1 MTVSLKH
8 SSAGAPT
15 RAASGDGPEIS
26 NLARKAFEHYVPVM
40 NAIPVPMS
48 ADYSAMIREH
58 EVWVL
63 RDDDAI
69 VASLVLIWHPDH
81 LLLESVAVDPDCQ
94 GSGYGRKMLDWALK
108 RAKEASV
115 PEIRLYTNI
124 LMVENRDW
132 YLRAGFVETHE
143 EQRGDKHIVH
153 MIYRL

>member
-1 MTVSLKH
+1 
-8 SSAGAPT
+8 
-15 RAASGDGPEIS
+15 
-26 NLARKAFEHYVPVM
+26 M

-48 ADYSAMIREH
+48 ADYSTMIREH

-63 RDDDAI
+63 RDGDTI
-69 VASLVLIWHPDH
+69 VASLVLIWRPDH
-81 LLLESVAVDPDCQ
+81 LLLESVAVDPDSQ

-108 RAKEASV
+108 RAREAPV

-153 MIYRL
+153 MSYRL

>member
-1 MTVSLKH
+1 MAH
-8 SSAGAPT
+8 
-15 RAASGDGPEIS
+15 R
-26 NLARKAFEHYVPVM
+26 AFEHYVPVM

-63 RDDDAI
+63 RDGHTI
-69 VASLVLIWHPDH
+69 VASLVLIWRSDH
-81 LLLESVAVDPDCQ
+81 LLLESVAVDPGSQ

-108 RAKEASV
+108 RAREAPV

-153 MIYRL
+153 MSYRL